1 MKTGE
6 INNLSY
12 FIAGDIDLDTV
23 KINSLILPERTQ
35 CHIDAM
41 AKPKDEMIAALRRMF
56 NTNNQ
61 ARPQRFGIQ
70 YLSRIDVL
78 YLQ

>member
-12 FIAGDIDLDTV
+12 FIAGDIDLDSG
-23 KINSLILPERTQ
+23 KINSIILPKRTQ
-35 CHIDAM
+35 GHIDAM
-41 AKPKDEMIAALRRMF
+41 TKPKEEMIVALRRMF

-61 ARPQRFGIQ
+61 DRPQKFGIWCF
-70 YLSRIDVL
+70 
-78 YLQ
+78 